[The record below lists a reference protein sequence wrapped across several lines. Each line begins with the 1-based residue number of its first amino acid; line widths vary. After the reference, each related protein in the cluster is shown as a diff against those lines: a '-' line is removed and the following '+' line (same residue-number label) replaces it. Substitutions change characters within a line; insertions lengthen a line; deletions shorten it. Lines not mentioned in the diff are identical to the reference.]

1 MTFLEY
7 LLSEAMGCQASDPRI
22 QKAVESLHKARAVD
36 PARLDRLDRDAKIY
50 DLRMGKVGKPLDG
63 AAIEIRMG
71 VSRATVARAMRSQLE
86 IRRKK

>member
-7 LLSEAMGCQASDPRI
+7 LLSEAMGCQASDPRV
-22 QKAVESLHKARAVD
+22 QKAVESINRVPVARNAFM
-36 PARLDRLDRDAKIY
+36 RLDRDAKIY